1 RTAWGYRGVG
11 EPGVIY
17 DEDGKTFYL
26 YYTSMRF
33 SPKEPSIGHIG
44 ILLATSKDGSRFTR
58 VTDESGQSKLILT
71 RDIPNATKGAWFG
84 YSSCGRRSRPESCR
98 RSRRSASSPRCRSR
112 GGSSIGSRISS

>member
-1 RTAWGYRGVG
+1 
-11 EPGVIY
+11 
-17 DEDGKTFYL
+17 KTFYL

-84 YSSCGRRSRPESCR
+84 YTTP
-98 RSRRSASSPRCRSR
+98 SPVRLANGELHLFCTFIVAPKGPATARHVTLVHAVGTDFENFRVSDENVFEA
-112 GGSSIGSRISS
+112 GKG